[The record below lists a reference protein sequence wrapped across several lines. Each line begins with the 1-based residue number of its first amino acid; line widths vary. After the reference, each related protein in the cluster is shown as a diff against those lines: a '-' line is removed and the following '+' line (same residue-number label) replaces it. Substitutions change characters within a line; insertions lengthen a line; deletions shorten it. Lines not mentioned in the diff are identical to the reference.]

1 MVEQGLFARAWLD
14 IHGYPCRGSIPLLAV
29 YKMEKELIK
38 FLEFVKET
46 YNDVFKNRNVK
57 FSKGKI
63 IEIYGV
69 KILEDETLDK
79 T

>member
-1 MVEQGLFARAWLD
+1 
-14 IHGYPCRGSIPLLAV
+14 
-29 YKMEKELIK
+29 MEKELIK